1 MSRSKTFLLG
11 ISLLALL
18 PFSVVGYHFPSV
30 DELPVQND
38 MPDPFIM
45 EDGSRVQ
52 SLEDWNEQKK
62 YIRAML
68 EHYLYGTVPPL
79 PKQVEVEKH
88 GSESVFNGKGLR
100 ETYTLTIRRNGL
112 SASSKLVVVRPRANK
127 RYPTI
132 IKNDRVAFDKYE
144 DENLAENPK
153 YAKVLKRLQAKLKE
167 LDENTQFAGKE
178 AVRRGYLLCRFE
190 REALA
195 TDARGED
202 RSAGVYPLYPE
213 YTWRALA
220 VWGWA
225 HGIVLDALNQFNLVD
240 MNKVVATGHSRGGKA
255 ALCAG
260 IFDERVTITAPNSSG
275 TGGTGSYRFFE
286 EGQRP
291 QSIKS
296 HIGKY
301 ELWFPPAYFTFAE
314 KEERMPFD
322 SHFSRVLV
330 APRAFLNCHARQ
342 DYHANPYG
350 TELTHHATRVVYEWM
365 EAGDKIALHWRE
377 GGHAQNIEDWSTL
390 FDFSDQQFFGK
401 PSNTSFNNWAYPDA
415 ELPFSWK
422 APE

>member
-1 MSRSKTFLLG
+1 MKHHSLIFCLVVSLT
-11 ISLLALL
+11 ISLSGYEFPKVDDLAIQ
-18 PFSVVGYHFPSV
+18 P
-30 DELPVQND
+30 E

-45 EDGSRVQ
+45 KDGSRVKN
-52 SLEDWNEQKK
+52 LKDWKEQRK
-62 YIRAML
+62 YLRAML

-88 GSESVFNGKGLR
+88 SSTSVLDGKGLR
-100 ETYTLTIRRNGL
+100 ETFTLTIRRNGL
-112 SASSKLVVVRPRANK
+112 TASCKLVVVRPKANK
-127 RYPTI
+127 RYPTV
-132 IKNDRVAFDKYE
+132 IKNDRVAFDE
-144 DENLAENPK
+144 
-153 YAKVLKRLQAKLKE
+153 E
-167 LDENTQFAGKE
+167 LDEDTQFAGEE

-195 TDARGED
+195 TDERTTD

-213 YTWRALA
+213 YSWRALA

-225 HGIVLDALNQFNLVD
+225 HGVVLNALDQFDLVD

-275 TGGTGSYRFFE
+275 TGGTGSYRYFE

-296 HIGKY
+296 HIGKN
-301 ELWFPPAYFTFAE
+301 ERWFAPPYFTFAE
-314 KEERMPFD
+314 MEERMPFD

-350 TELTHHATRVVYEWM
+350 TELTHHATRVVYKWM
-365 EAGDKIALHWRE
+365 DAEDKIALHWRE
-377 GGHAQNIEDWSTL
+377 GGHAQNIEDWTTL
-390 FDFSDQQFFGK
+390 YDFADLQFFGK
-401 PSNTSFNNWAYPDA
+401 TSSTAFNNWAYPEA

>member
-1 MSRSKTFLLG
+1 MKFKSRNKMKRNSILLG
-11 ISLLALL
+11 ISLLAVL
-18 PFSVVGYHFPSV
+18 PLSAVAYNFMEA
-30 DELPVQND
+30 DDLPVQPS

-45 EDGSRVQ
+45 EDGRRVET
-52 SLEDWNEQKK
+52 LEDWKEQKK

-79 PKQVEVEKH
+79 PQKVEVEKH
-88 GSESVFNGKGLR
+88 DSIAVLDGKGLR

-112 SASSKLVVVRPRANK
+112 SASSKLVVVRPKANK

-132 IKNDRVAFDKYE
+132 IKNDRVDFDE
-144 DENLAENPK
+144 
-153 YAKVLKRLQAKLKE
+153 E
-167 LDENTQFAGKE
+167 LDEDTQFAGAE

-190 REALA
+190 REAFA
-195 TDARGED
+195 TDARGID
-202 RSAGVYPLYPE
+202 RSAEVYPLYPE
-213 YTWRALA
+213 YSGRALA

-225 HGIVLDALNQFNLVD
+225 HGVVLDALDQVDLVD
-240 MNKVVATGHSRGGKA
+240 MSKLVATGHSRGGKA

-275 TGGTGSYRFFE
+275 TGGTGSYRYFE

-296 HIGKY
+296 HIGKN
-301 ELWFPPAYFTFAE
+301 ERWFAPGYFTFAD
-314 KEERMPFD
+314 KEDRLPFD

-330 APRAFLNCHARQ
+330 APRAFLNCHARK

-350 TELTHHATRVVYEWM
+350 TELTHHATEVVYEWM
-365 EAGDKIALHWRE
+365 NAGDKIALHWRE
-377 GGHAQNIEDWSTL
+377 GGHAQNIEDWTTL
-390 FDFSDQQFFGK
+390 LNFADLQFFGK
-401 PSNTSFNNWAYPDA
+401 PSPTAFNNWAYPNA

>member
-1 MSRSKTFLLG
+1 MKYRSLIFCLVATLSIKLSGYDFPKVDQ
-11 ISLLALL
+11 L
-18 PFSVVGYHFPSV
+18 PIQA
-30 DELPVQND
+30 E

-45 EDGSRVQ
+45 EDGSRVEN
-52 SLEDWNEQKK
+52 LKDWNKQRK

-68 EHYLYGTVPPL
+68 ENYLYGTVPPL
-79 PKQVEVEKH
+79 PKHVEVEKH
-88 GSESVFNGKGLR
+88 SSDPTMNGKGLR
-100 ETYTLTIRRNGL
+100 ETFTLTIRRNGL
-112 SASSKLVVVRPRANK
+112 SASCKLVVVRPKANK

-132 IKNDRVAFDKYE
+132 IKNDRVAFDE
-144 DENLAENPK
+144 
-153 YAKVLKRLQAKLKE
+153 E
-167 LDENTQFAGKE
+167 LDVDTRFASEE
-178 AVRRGYLLCRFE
+178 AIRRGYLLCRFE

-195 TDARGED
+195 TDERGLD
-202 RSAGVYPLYPE
+202 LSGGVYPLYPE

-225 HGIVLDALNQFNLVD
+225 HGVVLDALDQFDLVD
-240 MNKVVATGHSRGGKA
+240 MEKVVATGHSRGGKA

-275 TGGTGSYRFFE
+275 TGGTGSYRYFE

-296 HIGKY
+296 HIGKN
-301 ELWFPPAYFTFAE
+301 ERWFYDPYFTFAD
-314 KEERMPFD
+314 KEEHMPFD

-350 TELTHHATRVVYEWM
+350 TELTHRATQIVYEWM
-365 EAGDKIALHWRE
+365 DAEDKIALHWRD
-377 GGHAQNIEDWSTL
+377 GRHAQNIEDWSAL
-390 FDFSDQQFFGK
+390 FDFSDLQFFGK
-401 PSNTSFNNWAYPDA
+401 QTDRAFNQWTYPDA
-415 ELPFSWK
+415 DLPFSWK